1 MSANTSRL
9 CVVFFCAAAALS
21 LWASA
26 PASPFIAQAQPSNS
40 APSSTSSN
48 KAIGVVKTVTDTA
61 ITLTPD
67 SGPEVAIAI
76 QATTRVLR
84 IAPGEKNLKNATPMQ
99 FQDIHVGDRI
109 LVTGK
114 PSDDNKSLV
123 ASTIVVMTQADL
135 QAQHQREMEDWQ
147 KRGVDGLATA
157 VDASAGTV
165 TISVRN
171 KSVVI
176 HASGSTVV
184 RRYPPDS
191 VKFDDAK
198 PGTLQEIHAGDQ
210 VRARGE
216 HSADGS
222 ELTAEEIVSG
232 SFRNIAGTVISVD
245 ASSSSMIVHDLLSKK
260 NITVK
265 ITQDSQMH
273 QLPAEMAQRLAARLK
288 RTAGGAANNGTASN
302 GTGSPAPANGGNA
315 SGNGQ
320 GGQGS
325 GGAASGEGAAKRP
338 GGPPDLQQMLNHM
351 PAVSLNDLHKGE
363 AVVILSTL
371 GTDGTGTAI
380 TLLTGVEPILQAAP
394 NASGASILS
403 PWSLGAPGGDSGGP

>member
-1 MSANTSRL
+1 
-9 CVVFFCAAAALS
+9 VVR
-21 LWASA
+21 
-26 PASPFIAQAQPSNS
+26 
-40 APSSTSSN
+40 
-48 KAIGVVKTVTDTA
+48 TVADTA

-67 SGPEVAIAI
+67 SGPEVTIAI
-76 QATTRVLR
+76 QPTTRVLR

-109 LVTGK
+109 LVAGK
-114 PSDDNKSLV
+114 PSDDSKSLD

-135 QAQHQREMEDWQ
+135 QAEHQREMEDWQ

-157 VDASAGTV
+157 VDAATGTV
-165 TISVRN
+165 TISVRS

-176 HASGSTVV
+176 HTSSSTVV

-198 PGTLQEIHAGDQ
+198 TSTLQEIHAGDQ

-222 ELTAEEIVSG
+222 ELTAEEIISG

-245 ASSSSMIVHDLLSKK
+245 ASSSSVIVHDLLSKK

-265 ITQDSQMH
+265 ISQDSQMH
-273 QLPAEMAQRLAARLK
+273 KLPAEMAQRLAARLK
-288 RTAGGAANNGTASN
+288 RTAGAGATNGAGNNGAGNSGAAGAT
-302 GTGSPAPANGGNA
+302 APANGGNA
-315 SGNGQ
+315 SSGNGQ
-320 GGQGS
+320 GGQGDS
-325 GGAASGEGAAKRP
+325 GAASGEAGAAKRP
-338 GGPPDLQQMLNHM
+338 GGPPDLQQMLSRM
-351 PAVSLNDLHKGE
+351 PAVTLNDLHKND
-363 AVVILSTL
+363 AVVILATL
-371 GTDGTGTAI
+371 GTGDTGTAI

>member
-1 MSANTSRL
+1 
-9 CVVFFCAAAALS
+9 
-21 LWASA
+21 
-26 PASPFIAQAQPSNS
+26 
-40 APSSTSSN
+40 
-48 KAIGVVKTVTDTA
+48 
-61 ITLTPD
+61 
-67 SGPEVAIAI
+67 
-76 QATTRVLR
+76 
-84 IAPGEKNLKNATPMQ
+84 
-99 FQDIHVGDRI
+99 
-109 LVTGK
+109 
-114 PSDDNKSLV
+114 
-123 ASTIVVMTQADL
+123 
-135 QAQHQREMEDWQ
+135 
-147 KRGVDGLATA
+147 
-157 VDASAGTV
+157 
-165 TISVRN
+165 
-171 KSVVI
+171 
-176 HASGSTVV
+176 
-184 RRYPPDS
+184 
-191 VKFDDAK
+191 
-198 PGTLQEIHAGDQ
+198 
-210 VRARGE
+210 
-216 HSADGS
+216 
-222 ELTAEEIVSG
+222 
-232 SFRNIAGTVISVD
+232 
-245 ASSSSMIVHDLLSKK
+245 MIVHDLLSKK

-288 RTAGGAANNGTASN
+288 RTAGGAANNGTASNGTASN

-351 PAVSLNDLHKGE
+351 PAVSFNDLHKGE